1 MRPSKYQEII
11 YKVFQ
16 QTNKD
21 INISAVAGSGKTTVL
36 LELLKFVPDGDSSLF
51 LAFNNSIIDEL
62 RERNKRRDVE
72 IMTIHSCGWR
82 SILSRYG
89 GKVKMNPNKG
99 IAKTEKV
106 LKEFE
111 IPDKRRGYFFYVV
124 PKILDLMRC
133 NLCENNVESI
143 TELINHYDIDVEE
156 DDIKLVMKA
165 FEYLIKDKSQFDF
178 MDMIY
183 VPVTDPS
190 IRFKKYD
197 YVFCDESQDFS
208 ICQHKFIK
216 NCLNRKGRLTTVGDK
231 RQAIY
236 GFAGADAESYDRLAN
251 INGQAIKLPLSVS
264 YRCAVN
270 IVKEAQKIV
279 PEISYAPHAIEG
291 IVKDGSLTEIHQGDW
306 ILCRNLKPLVQTYLW
321 LMKNKIKS
329 KIRGKEIGEGIL
341 GLISKTGAK
350 TINGLFSMLEVEKNN
365 LLRKLE
371 KRGVWKPSLHP
382 KMEVLQQKIEVIECL
397 CEEVESVAELKKLI
411 NNIFS
416 DDIKGIML
424 STIHKAKGL
433 ENDRIFFLAPELI
446 PSKYATLPWQYEQE
460 QNLFYVCVTRA
471 KRELIYV
478 RGNIFQEDLKCR
490 ISL

>member
-1 MRPSKYQEII
+1 
-11 YKVFQ
+11 
-16 QTNKD
+16 
-21 INISAVAGSGKTTVL
+21 
-36 LELLKFVPDGDSSLF
+36 
-51 LAFNNSIIDEL
+51 
-62 RERNKRRDVE
+62 
-72 IMTIHSCGWR
+72 
-82 SILSRYG
+82 
-89 GKVKMNPNKG
+89 MNPNKG

-133 NLCENNVESI
+133 NICENNAESI

-208 ICQHKFIK
+208 ICQHQFIK

-251 INGQAIKLPLSVS
+251 INGQAIKLPLSVP

-270 IVKEAQKIV
+270 IVKEAT
-279 PEISYAPHAIEG
+279 YR
-291 IVKDGSLTEIHQGDW
+291 DW
-306 ILCRNLKPLVQTYLW
+306 ETN
-321 LMKNKIKS
+321 
-329 KIRGKEIGEGIL
+329 
-341 GLISKTGAK
+341 
-350 TINGLFSMLEVEKNN
+350 
-365 LLRKLE
+365 
-371 KRGVWKPSLHP
+371 
-382 KMEVLQQKIEVIECL
+382 
-397 CEEVESVAELKKLI
+397 
-411 NNIFS
+411 
-416 DDIKGIML
+416 
-424 STIHKAKGL
+424 
-433 ENDRIFFLAPELI
+433 
-446 PSKYATLPWQYEQE
+446 
-460 QNLFYVCVTRA
+460 
-471 KRELIYV
+471 
-478 RGNIFQEDLKCR
+478 
-490 ISL
+490 

>member
-1 MRPSKYQEII
+1 MKPSKYQEII

-36 LELLKFVPDGDSSLF
+36 LKLLKFVPDGDSSLF

-62 RERNKRRDVE
+62 RGRNKRRDVE

-106 LKEFE
+106 LKEFKT
-111 IPDKRRGYFFYVV
+111 PDKRRGYFFYVV
-124 PKILDLMRC
+124 PKILGLMRC
-133 NLCENNVESI
+133 NLCENNAESI

-208 ICQHKFIK
+208 ICQHQFIK
-216 NCLNRKGRLTTVGDK
+216 NCLNRKGRLVTVGDK
-231 RQAIY
+231 RQCQPFGTKIVL
-236 GFAGADAESYDRLAN
+236 AGGNVKDISEVKIGDQVVSYDK
-251 INGQAIKLPLSVS
+251 NGGGFIGYAKNHTSLHYAKKIEDVQKRNYDGKLICVNTKDNLSKYTPNHRCIVKFDEKLYYKGYFVYLMNRITEHGVDWRIGKTKIYDNHMVYSKFYHFYLTIKL
-264 YRCAVN
+264 C
-270 IVKEAQKIV
+270 K
-279 PEISYAPHAIEG
+279 
-291 IVKDGSLTEIHQGDW
+291 
-306 ILCRNLKPLVQTYLW
+306 
-321 LMKNKIKS
+321 
-329 KIRGKEIGEGIL
+329 
-341 GLISKTGAK
+341 
-350 TINGLFSMLEVEKNN
+350 
-365 LLRKLE
+365 
-371 KRGVWKPSLHP
+371 
-382 KMEVLQQKIEVIECL
+382 
-397 CEEVESVAELKKLI
+397 
-411 NNIFS
+411 
-416 DDIKGIML
+416 
-424 STIHKAKGL
+424 HK
-433 ENDRIFFLAPELI
+433 
-446 PSKYATLPWQYEQE
+446 
-460 QNLFYVCVTRA
+460 
-471 KRELIYV
+471 
-478 RGNIFQEDLKCR
+478 
-490 ISL
+490 